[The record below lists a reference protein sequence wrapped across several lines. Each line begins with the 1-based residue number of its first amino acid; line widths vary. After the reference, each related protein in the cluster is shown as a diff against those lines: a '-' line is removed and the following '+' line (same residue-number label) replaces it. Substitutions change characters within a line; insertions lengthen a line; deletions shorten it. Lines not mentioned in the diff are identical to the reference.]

1 MREKPEDKVML
12 LRSAGAQAVS
22 PVGIFQL
29 SMVNVSSQ
37 CPKGRDTPKWGP
49 RSDLLNSVRAIE
61 SIT

>member
-1 MREKPEDKVML
+1 ML